1 MPAPPV
7 GVDSREPRNSSSLTG
22 LAYETLKEEILST
35 RLRPGEA
42 VPTERL
48 TATLGV
54 GRTPIREAVLRL
66 EKEGLVEIR
75 PRMGTFVSALNL
87 REIREMY
94 EVRRTLEGLAARRA
108 SRHASADRLADAER
122 GLGPYRGA
130 DPATLRA
137 EDYAGMQE
145 AGQALHRL
153 IVDTCQNEVLA
164 RLIRSLQ
171 DHFRR
176 FRSLSRTLP
185 QKLLTSHAQHL
196 EILEALKARDE
207 DRAERLVHEHF
218 DAAAR
223 SLLDSLMG
231 EEGRQPGIAV
241 AVGPRAPS
249 RD

>member
-1 MPAPPV
+1 MKTVAA
-7 GVDSREPRNSSSLTG
+7 GAASRNSLTA
-22 LAYETLKEEILST
+22 LAYEALKEEILST
-35 RLRPGEA
+35 RLRPGDA

-54 GRTPIREAVLRL
+54 GRTPIREALLRL

-108 SRHASADRLADAER
+108 ARYAPVDRLAEAER
-122 GLGPYRGA
+122 RLGAHREA
-130 DPATLRA
+130 DVLTLRA
-137 EDYAGMQE
+137 EDLADMQD

-185 QKLLTSHAQHL
+185 QKVSTSHKQHL

-207 DRAERLVHEHF
+207 DRAERLVHQHF

-231 EEGRQPGIAV
+231 DEGRQPGIAV
-241 AVGPRAPS
+241 AVGPHGLS
-249 RD
+249 GD